1 MSGRIRFLIGFSAA
15 LLLVTAGLVAVAQ
28 ESVGDS
34 FAEEAGSELPVRQTA
49 VLSASEQI
57 SEAGNIAQRGQRL
70 SVRLSSMLEEARREG
85 DIIRVTCLNDA
96 LTQLNTSLRM
106 VSRRSEQLR
115 EAADGG
121 DDSRRNHE
129 FSVIAVLGQ
138 RFTTLERAAN
148 QCVGQDLFETGAT
161 QISTTVDPL
170 TPEEDLAADPAPLE
184 VPQPIVPPPDS
195 PSR

>member
-1 MSGRIRFLIGFSAA
+1 MSGRIRIIVGLSAA
-15 LLLVTAGLVAVAQ
+15 TLLATAGLVAVAQ
-28 ESVGDS
+28 ETGSDGFD
-34 FAEEAGSELPVRQTA
+34 AEAGGELPIRQMA
-49 VLSASEQI
+49 VLSAADQLREVAAIQ
-57 SEAGNIAQRGQRL
+57 ERGRRL

-106 VSRRSEQLR
+106 ATRRTEDLGN
-115 EAADGG
+115 AADSG

-129 FSVIAVLGQ
+129 YSVIAVIGQ
-138 RFTTLERAAN
+138 RFTMLDRAAN

-161 QISTTVDPL
+161 QITTTVDPL
-170 TPEEDLAADPAPLE
+170 TPEEDLVTDPAPLE

>member
-1 MSGRIRFLIGFSAA
+1 
-15 LLLVTAGLVAVAQ
+15 
-28 ESVGDS
+28 
-34 FAEEAGSELPVRQTA
+34 
-49 VLSASEQI
+49 
-57 SEAGNIAQRGQRL
+57 
-70 SVRLSSMLEEARREG
+70 MLEEARREG

-106 VSRRSEQLR
+106 ATRRSEDLR
-115 EAADGG
+115 NSADSG

-129 FSVIAVLGQ
+129 FSVIAVIGQ
-138 RFTTLERAAN
+138 RFSTLDRAAN

-161 QISTTVDPL
+161 QISTTIDPL
-170 TPEEDLAADPAPLE
+170 TPEEDLATDPAPLE